1 MIDHIIGRPNPS
13 WKRAQVITARI
24 ICISRSVFPGPYYHH
39 LLDMAHRS
47 RELCLTS
54 SLAQEIER
62 DLKYARQSPSPFTCS
77 RLAERFTPYQII
89 LSTLTAVYALRNL
102 DIILGF
108 AGTPPPPGLLHQFN

>member
-13 WKRAQVITARI
+13 WKRAQVITAHI
-24 ICISRSVFPGPYYHH
+24 ICISRSVVPGPYYHY

-47 RELCLTS
+47 WEYCLSS
-54 SLAQEIER
+54 SLAQEVEY
-62 DLKYARQSPSPFTCS
+62 DLKYERQSPSPFICS

-102 DIILGF
+102 DTILGF
-108 AGTPPPPGLLHQFN
+108 TGTPLPPGIFH